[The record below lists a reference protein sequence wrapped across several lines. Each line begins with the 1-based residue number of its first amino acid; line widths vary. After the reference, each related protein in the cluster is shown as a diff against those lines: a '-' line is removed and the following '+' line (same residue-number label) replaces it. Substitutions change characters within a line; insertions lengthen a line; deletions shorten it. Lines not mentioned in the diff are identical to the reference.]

1 MPEDLK
7 KLNLNTD
14 TMIKNVK
21 LAELNTK
28 IAIAFFNAK
37 TLKDDLT
44 EQKCLC
50 CNKNNQKK
58 VWWKIYR
65 YVIHDI
71 KRYQRRNVSRYS
83 SISKSW

>member
-1 MPEDLK
+1 
-7 KLNLNTD
+7 
-14 TMIKNVK
+14 MIKNVK

-28 IAIAFFNAK
+28 IAIAFFNTK

-58 VWWKIYR
+58 IWWKIF
-65 YVIHDI
+65 
-71 KRYQRRNVSRYS
+71 
-83 SISKSW
+83 

>member
-1 MPEDLK
+1 MTVQDLWRDRYQILLIILPEDLK

-58 VWWKIYR
+58 V
-65 YVIHDI
+65 
-71 KRYQRRNVSRYS
+71 
-83 SISKSW
+83 